1 MDKQR
6 PRFYTTTGRKWE
18 RLKPFVGEMRR
29 KPTRAEDMLWQRV
42 RNRQVAGAKFRRQ
55 QAIGSFIVDFV
66 CIEHRLVIE
75 VDGSIHDLPAQQSY
89 DARRQAYLEDLGYRV
104 VRFTNH
110 DVLQSIES
118 VVESIATKLPQA
130 QLPLSGVPS
139 GPLRER

>member
-6 PRFYTTTGRKWE
+6 PRFYTTTGQKWE
-18 RLKPFVGEMRR
+18 RLKPFVSEMRR
-29 KPTRAEDMLWQRV
+29 EPTQAEDTLWQRV

-89 DARRQAYLEDLGYRV
+89 DARRQGYLEDLGYRV

-110 DVLQSIES
+110 DVLQTLES
-118 VVESIATKLPQA
+118 VVESIATKLPPVSPRPA
-130 QLPLSGVPS
+130 HL
-139 GPLRER
+139 ERGQG